1 MVNKIVLITVLFTLA
16 GCSGIRTTDETYSA
30 HAENFNIL
38 FLQIPG
44 GDTQKRAMELVPE
57 GGKIKT
63 IASAPTDVTSLI
75 GFINRLIGVD
85 FTFINGEIS
94 KNNVADSQ

>member
-1 MVNKIVLITVLFTLA
+1 MIKYIVLFATLVTVTA
-16 GCSGIRTTDETYSA
+16 CSGIRTTDRAYSA

-57 GGKIKT
+57 GGEIVT
-63 IASAPTDVTSLI
+63 INSRPDDITSAI
-75 GFINRLIGVD
+75 GFLNRLLGFD
-85 FTFINGEIS
+85 MTFINGTTNKE
-94 KNNVADSQ
+94 

>member
-1 MVNKIVLITVLFTLA
+1 MVKEIVLVSMLFILSA
-16 GCSGIRTTDETYSA
+16 CSGIRTTDEAYSA

-63 IASAPTDVTSLI
+63 IASAPTDMTSVI
-75 GFINRLIGVD
+75 GFINRLIGFD
-85 FTFINGEIS
+85 FTFINGEFS
-94 KNNVADSQ
+94 NNDETGSE

>member
-1 MVNKIVLITVLFTLA
+1 MVNKIVLVAVLFTLSA
-16 GCSGIRTTDETYSA
+16 CSGIRTTDDTYSA

-44 GDTQKRAMELVPE
+44 GDTQKRAMALVPE
-57 GGKIKT
+57 GGKINT
-63 IASAPTDVTSLI
+63 IASAPTDLSSLI
-75 GFINRLIGVD
+75 GFINRLIGFD

-94 KNNVADSQ
+94 KDDVPKD

>member
-1 MVNKIVLITVLFTLA
+1 MVKKIALVGVLFA
-16 GCSGIRTTDETYSA
+16 ISACSGIRTTDETYSA

-38 FLQIPG
+38 FFQIPG

-63 IASAPTDVTSLI
+63 IASAPTDVTSII
-75 GFINRLIGVD
+75 GFINRLIGFD

-94 KNNVADSQ
+94 KDDAPKD